1 MIVSWAVEKTGPE
14 PRLTMIQL
22 LIEPR
27 DGFTHRLLRHA
38 KETPSKTN
46 HLVLFSG
53 PHSSATPMR
62 GYGSILMIATG
73 FGIAAQLPNLKALID
88 GYKRCEVVTRRIH
101 LVWQLQDQG
110 PYIVPNLK
118 A

>member
-1 MIVSWAVEKTGPE
+1 
-14 PRLTMIQL
+14 MIQL

-46 HLVLFSG
+46 YLVLFSG
-53 PHSSATPMR
+53 PHSSATPMG